1 MQHTIEQAFARGGAI
16 HAARKVQ
23 KWSQNETAGRG
34 ANQET
39 PHD

>member
-1 MQHTIEQAFARGGAI
+1 MQHTIEQAFALGGAI

-23 KWSQNETAGRG
+23 KWTQNEPAGRG
-34 ANQET
+34 SNQET

>member
-1 MQHTIEQAFARGGAI
+1 MQHTIEQVFAPGGAI
-16 HAARKVQ
+16 HATQKVQ

-34 ANQET
+34 LNRET